1 MSLWTIPV
9 MKLGFHTNRP
19 HKVMWSFSQVTF
31 PHHPTPISNATLTP
45 LVSTHLKNHKRTLPV
60 GDFTSTYT
68 ANVFHKPVAFSR
80 LYLHMHCRWL
90 WKILAL
96 AVRYLNDTCSFA
108 AIYLS
113 GCSLCLASPGPL
125 SVDDGV
131 YGRNDALSGDLLSSF
146 HVLHILPFL
155 FVASLLPLFPALACF
170 SLSSHLSSLQ
180 YSPLSLYYSPWLLPP
195 PPNPPS
201 LALLPPTP
209 SPPPFILGSPTVVMR
224 CFIIC
229 ISQLLIEG
237 EFRLSPGSSVREL
250 PWET

>member
-96 AVRYLNDTCSFA
+96 AVRYLNETCSFA

-131 YGRNDALSGDLLSSF
+131 YGRNDALSGDLLSSS
-146 HVLHILPFL
+146 HALHILPFL
-155 FVASLLPLFPALACF
+155 FVYPCF
-170 SLSSHLSSLQ
+170 LYFQ
-180 YSPLSLYYSPWLLPP
+180 LSLVSPCPLTFPP
-195 PPNPPS
+195 SGIALFRCITVHGCCLHPPNPPS

-209 SPPPFILGSPTVVMR
+209 PTPPFILGSPTVVMR